1 MAEPANVPRL
11 RAVGKN
17 ESKKRIYTDTDRNG
31 CHSPRTFPV
40 ASTLPGLPVMIRDE
54 ILEHALLFCQGGFR
68 QIGVTFA
75 RFLLVIAV
83 VKPGDLEANGYGTN
97 LILCL

>member
-1 MAEPANVPRL
+1 
-11 RAVGKN
+11 
-17 ESKKRIYTDTDRNG
+17 
-31 CHSPRTFPV
+31 
-40 ASTLPGLPVMIRDE
+40 MIRDE